1 MLNRMRLYFML
12 PDVASANATANE
24 LLLARIEDRRMH
36 FLARRGTNL
45 GELHEASML
54 QKTDIRHGAA
64 VGLMGGAVLGIV
76 AGGLVLLFPPTAEP
90 MRLITILATT
100 LIGAVL
106 GMWMSSM
113 AASAIPNTHLV
124 RFQED
129 IEKGGVLMMVDVT
142 RHERERVEDIVT
154 TLHPEATAHGYEPSI
169 PAFP

>member
-12 PDVASANATANE
+12 PDVASATAIANE

-45 GELHEASML
+45 GELHEASLL

-64 VGLMGGAVLGIV
+64 VGLMGGAILGIV
-76 AGGLVLLFPPTAEP
+76 AGGLVVLFPPTGEP
-90 MRLITILATT
+90 LRLITILVTT

-113 AASAIPNTHLV
+113 VATSIPNTHLT
-124 RFQED
+124 RFEEA
-129 IEKGGVLMMVDVT
+129 IENGGVLMMVDVT
-142 RHERERVEDIVT
+142 RNEREKVDDIVT
-154 TLHPEATAHGYEPSI
+154 TRHPEATAHGYEPTI